1 MLLVV
6 LLYVGRRPQPQFALH
21 FIIFLQEANVA
32 AVQTATKKP
41 WKETGRNQ
49 KKKVLSG
56 DFHIFSAIFKT
67 KKPMPITY
75 NLCIL
80 SPCWM
85 AHFLRIFTEDSCRK
99 PAGSVPAQRSA
110 LWKNDRNVW
119 KSCGKSR
126 RKLAPQNSPGLHDG
140 SRKLNMSLGWRIR
153 WGRFFNSWLRLFHL
167 EKVFR
172 SVWQSAELQW
182 YNAIKIQVQPFLLS
196 LSKAYAYRY
205 TV

>member
-6 LLYVGRRPQPQFALH
+6 LLYVGRRPQTQFALH

-32 AVQTATKKP
+32 AVQRATKKS

-67 KKPMPITY
+67 KKPMPIAY

-85 AHFLRIFTEDSCRK
+85 APFSHRGQLQEARRISARTTERTLKERQKRLEELRQKQTETC
-99 PAGSVPAQRSA
+99 
-110 LWKNDRNVW
+110 
-119 KSCGKSR
+119 
-126 RKLAPQNSPGLHDG
+126 SPKFPGTPRTP
-140 SRKLNMSLGWRIR
+140 RKLNMSLGWRIR
-153 WGRFFNSWLRLFHL
+153 
-167 EKVFR
+167 
-172 SVWQSAELQW
+172 
-182 YNAIKIQVQPFLLS
+182 
-196 LSKAYAYRY
+196 
-205 TV
+205 